1 MLDKLA
7 IPSQHDHDMTPSS
20 FAETASRLARFAER
34 RAAIGAHSAGISE
47 RLGAFLEAAGPMLR
61 YRPRP
66 RTLVV
71 ADRTGFANA
80 MTAIAE
86 PLRLAR
92 DAGIL
97 ADPWAMAGLK
107 RREVANAAVLAGLW
121 STASGGKIATEFLS
135 AFLERLRSRPGG
147 AKLPDHVALGSGY
160 LVRTED
166 RPTGEADRIDIT
178 IEGQSF
184 LVGIE
189 VKIDAG
195 LQPDQLGRYQ
205 AAIGRRAAGGGKVA
219 TVIFLSLRHTE
230 YPDVL
235 NARWDDVAA
244 AARAVASKGAM
255 ARDINRHL
263 IERFAAH
270 VARF

>member
-1 MLDKLA
+1 
-7 IPSQHDHDMTPSS
+7 MTLST
-20 FAETASRLARFAER
+20 FADTASGIVRFAER
-34 RAAIGAHSAGISE
+34 RAAISARLPGPSE
-47 RLGAFLEAAGPMLR
+47 RLTAFLEAAGPMLA
-61 YRPRP
+61 YRAPR
-66 RTLVV
+66 RVLVV
-71 ADRTGFANA
+71 ADRAGFANA

-97 ADPWAMAGLK
+97 ADPWVLAGLK

-121 STASGGKIATEFLS
+121 SPTSGGKIATEFLS
-135 AFLERLRSRPGG
+135 AFIERLRSRPGG
-147 AKLPDHVALGSGY
+147 EALPDPAALGGGY

-166 RPTGEADRIDIT
+166 RPMGEAADRIDIT
-178 IEGQSF
+178 IEGQDF

-205 AAIGRRAAGGGKVA
+205 AAIGRRAEGRSKQA
-219 TVIFLSLRHTE
+219 TVIFLSLRDTAH
-230 YPDVL
+230 PKVV
-235 NARWDDVAA
+235 NAQWDDVAA
-244 AARAVASKGAM
+244 AARAVASKKAM
-255 ARDINRHL
+255 ARDINHHL
-263 IERFAAH
+263 IERFGAH